1 MKRSRVLPLIALGGA
16 SLALVGCES
25 QQQALVFE
33 NVEQCVQSLELPDA
47 ACQAEYDKALAAHQ
61 NTAPRFYDQKSCEED
76 FGIGRCSSY
85 SNSGQSFFIPLMA
98 GYMLASVVNSGSN
111 YRYGG
116 YGSTYAQ
123 PLYRTRSDFG
133 SNYRTADNYQIS
145 SNGGKSSIPQSV
157 SAPQTR
163 AVTMSRSG
171 FGSTASAR
179 GGGWGG

>member
-1 MKRSRVLPLIALGGA
+1 MKRSRVIPLIALGSA
-16 SLALVGCES
+16 SIALVGCES

-33 NVEQCVQSLELPDA
+33 NVEQCVQSMELPDS

-61 NTAPRFYDQKSCEED
+61 NSAPRFTDQKSCEED
-76 FGIGRCSSY
+76 FGAGRCSSY
-85 SNSGQSFFIPLMA
+85 SAGGQSFFIPLMA
-98 GYMLASVVNSGSN
+98 GYMLASVVNSGQN

-116 YGSTYAQ
+116 YGGTYAQ
-123 PLYRTRSDFG
+123 PLYRTRNDFG
-133 SNYRTADNYQIS
+133 SNYRTADNYQVNS
-145 SNGGKSSIPQSV
+145 SGGKSSIPQSV

-179 GGGWGG
+179 GGWGG